1 MEQKLSTA
9 LHGGRQAKN
18 REDEQWAGRRILF
31 ANFPADGHFNP
42 LTGLAVHLKNL
53 GADVRWYSSRSY
65 TEKLKKLQVKHYP
78 FKKAVDVEGNNFDK
92 VFPERL
98 KKKSQIGKL
107 KFDIIHAFILRGP
120 EYYAD
125 IIEIYREF
133 PFDIMVADC
142 AFTGIPFVKD
152 LMNIPVVSIGVLP
165 LTETSKDLPPGGLGM
180 TPSYTFFGKIKQALL
195 RRISDQVIFR
205 EPNRVMLQLFDKY
218 KIPHNRESLFDMLI
232 KKSNL
237 FLQSGTPGFE
247 YRRSDLSKHIRFVG
261 ALLPYSPAQ
270 AKQPWFDKRLNSYER
285 VILVTQGTVEKDIEK
300 LLVPALEAFKDTSY
314 LVVCTTGGSRT
325 SELRA
330 RFPQDNLII
339 EDFIPFGDVMPYSDV
354 YITNGGYG
362 GVMLGI
368 ENNLPLVVAGIHE
381 GKNEINARV
390 GYFKLG
396 VNLKT
401 EKPKPAQIKE
411 AVQRV
416 IADKEYKQN
425 VERLSCD
432 FALHEPNELCA
443 TYISGLLPARIS
455 KYKI

>member
-1 MEQKLSTA
+1 ME
-9 LHGGRQAKN
+9 KN
-18 REDEQWAGRRILF
+18 LRQWAGRRILF

-42 LTGLAVHLKNL
+42 LTGLAVHLKSL
-53 GADVRWYSSRSY
+53 GADVRWYSSRNY
-65 TEKLKKLQVKHYP
+65 TDKLRKLEIMHYP
-78 FKKAVDVEGNNFDK
+78 YKKAVDVEGNNFDK
-92 VFPERL
+92 VFPERA
-98 KKKSQIGKL
+98 KKKSQISKL

-125 IIEIYREF
+125 ITEIYSEF
-133 PFDIMVADC
+133 PFEIMIADC
-142 AFTGIPFVKD
+142 AFTGIPFVRD
-152 LMNIPVVSIGVLP
+152 LMKIPVVSMGILP
-165 LTETSKDLPPGGLGM
+165 LTETSKDLPPAGLGI
-180 TPSYTFFGKIKQALL
+180 TPSYSFFGKIKQALL
-195 RRISDQVIFR
+195 RGISNRVIFAA
-205 EPNRVMLQLFDKY
+205 PNKVMYKLFDKY

-232 KKSNL
+232 VKSDL

-247 YRRSDLSKHIRFVG
+247 YKRSDLSSHIRFIG
-261 ALLPYSPAQ
+261 ALLPYSSASN
-270 AKQPWFDKRLNSYER
+270 KQQWFDRRLNSYER

-300 LLVPALEAFKDTSY
+300 LLVPTLEAFKNTEH

-330 RFPQDNLII
+330 RFPQNNLII

-390 GYFKLG
+390 GFFKLG

-401 EKPKPAQIKE
+401 EKPKPEQIRK
-411 AVQRV
+411 AVQQV
-416 IADKEYKQN
+416 IADKEYKEN
-425 VERLSCD
+425 VEKLSSEFSMYD
-432 FALHEPNELCA
+432 PNELC
-443 TYISGLLPARIS
+443 TEYVSDLLPARVQHLIVE
-455 KYKI
+455 KVY